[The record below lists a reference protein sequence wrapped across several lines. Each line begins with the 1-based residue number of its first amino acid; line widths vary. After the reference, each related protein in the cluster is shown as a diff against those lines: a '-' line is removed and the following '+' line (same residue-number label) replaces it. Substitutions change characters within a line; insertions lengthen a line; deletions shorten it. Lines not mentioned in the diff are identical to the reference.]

1 MEIRE
6 IYGFHFSA
14 DVGRVVC
21 AVRERNIFTGQTTT
35 STILLSNLTRT
46 VYDGSRQRIPISG
59 ETKKNK
65 IVEKTLGIF
74 RATGPPTARGGKV
87 ELNWVGGALSTIDP
101 EIAKASFCQR
111 NSSLVRVP
119 KTRLSLGHNQ
129 RMLSYAPRQPL
140 GRSRHRDKSV
150 KARMDG
156 KCWSF
161 FHGPTIW
168 TDVSISYNPF
178 REQRV
183 SGINW

>member
-1 MEIRE
+1 MDPVKGFRSRE
-6 IYGFHFSA
+6 K
-14 DVGRVVC
+14 R
-21 AVRERNIFTGQTTT
+21 RK
-35 STILLSNLTRT
+35 TR
-46 VYDGSRQRIPISG
+46 S
-59 ETKKNK
+59 K

-74 RATGPPTARGGKV
+74 CATGPPTARGGKV

-111 NSSLVRVP
+111 KFKGCYRTQLDAS
-119 KTRLSLGHNQ
+119 
-129 RMLSYAPRQPL
+129 RQPL

-168 TDVSISYNPF
+168 TDVSISYKPF
-178 REQRV
+178 RGQRV